1 MAKLGVLAVAPVLIC
16 LFYMYIRDKYEK
28 EPLRLLFT
36 GVTVGAVMTFPIMET
51 QGFVM
56 RFMPVVGQLG
66 EAVFISFAVSSPVEE
81 AFKFLSLFFL
91 TWHNVN
97 LNERLDG
104 IVYGVFVSLG
114 FAGVENVL
122 YVFNP
127 QMGGLSTALMRA
139 VVSVPA
145 HGLFGIIMGYHFALA
160 KFEPHKRRKH
170 LFFAFF
176 TAYMAHGIYN
186 ALLLSGHSYYL
197 AAFIPFLIM
206 LWRSGFKKISAHL
219 AASPFKY
226 QKL

>member
-1 MAKLGVLAVAPVLIC
+1 MAKLGALAVAPVLIC

-36 GVTVGAVMTFPIMET
+36 GVIVGAVMTFPIMET
-51 QGFVM
+51 QGFIM
-56 RFMPVVGQLG
+56 RFMPVTGQMG
-66 EAVFISFAVSSPVEE
+66 EAVFMSFAVSAPVEE
-81 AFKFLSLFFL
+81 TFKFLSLFFL
-91 TWHNVN
+91 TWHNKN

-114 FAGVENVL
+114 FAGAENVL

-127 QMGGLSTALMRA
+127 LMGGLSTALLRA

-170 LFFAFF
+170 LFFALLI
-176 TAYMAHGIYN
+176 AYASHGIYN
-186 ALLLSGHSYYL
+186 VILLSGHNYYL
-197 AAFIPFLIM
+197 VAFIPFLLM
-206 LWRSGFKKISAHL
+206 LWRSGFKKIAAHL
-219 AASPFKY
+219 EASPFKF
-226 QKL
+226 KN